1 MMIHNAINEEM
12 YEAREKYGPGHE
24 YEKLYDDMHATMRD
38 FGSNE
43 SITLVPLN
51 TKEM

>member
-12 YEAREKYGPGHE
+12 YEAREK